1 MDGSFDEWV
10 ESGCPPNAKDVDLS
24 EDGVASYLTA
34 VYGDKLRFDHDQDRW
49 FEWTGDRWK
58 PDNTCLAYSYCREV
72 SRKVSDKLLP
82 RDKASMRKASFAA
95 GVERLA
101 RSDRTHAVNQS
112 EWDQDPWLL
121 GCPGGAVDLRTGQLE
136 AADPSQGIT
145 KHVVAAPSGTGCPT
159 WLRFLSEATLG
170 DHEMVEF
177 LQRWCGYCLTG
188 DTREHA
194 LIFLYGPGGNGK
206 SVFLNTID
214 RIMGDYA
221 TTAAM
226 DTFTSSR
233 GDKHPTE
240 LALLKGA
247 RLVSSSET
255 EEGRAWAESRIKQMT
270 GGDPIS
276 ARFMRQDF
284 FTYIPQFKLT
294 IVGNHA
300 PALANVDEAARRR
313 FNIVPF
319 IVKPENPD
327 RELEAKLEKEWP
339 AILQWMIDGCLMWH
353 VDGLKRPDSVKAATA
368 EYFAGQDLTAQWLE
382 ECTRLEP
389 RNEHLFET
397 SADLFKSWADFA
409 KGNGEETGS
418 AKGMA
423 ARLRR
428 HGLRPQA
435 KKIEGKTYRGWQGA
449 ELHRRNDGGLYND

>member
-1 MDGSFDEWV
+1 
-10 ESGCPPNAKDVDLS
+10 
-24 EDGVASYLTA
+24 
-34 VYGDKLRFDHDQDRW
+34 
-49 FEWTGDRWK
+49 
-58 PDNTCLAYSYCREV
+58 
-72 SRKVSDKLLP
+72 
-82 RDKASMRKASFAA
+82 
-95 GVERLA
+95 
-101 RSDRTHAVNQS
+101 
-112 EWDQDPWLL
+112 
-121 GCPGGAVDLRTGQLE
+121 
-136 AADPSQGIT
+136 
-145 KHVVAAPSGTGCPT
+145 
-159 WLRFLSEATLG
+159 LRFLDEATNG
-170 DHEMVEF
+170 DADMVGF

-233 GDKHPTE
+233 GDKHLTE

-284 FTYIPQFKLT
+284 FTYMPQFKLT

-319 IVKPENPD
+319 TVKPKNPD
-327 RELEAKLEKEWP
+327 RELEAKLKAEWG
-339 AILQWMIDGCLMWH
+339 AILQWMVDGCVSWLK
-353 VDGLKRPDSVKAATA
+353 DGLQRPQSVVAAT
-368 EYFAGQDLTAQWLE
+368 EQYFAGQA
-382 ECTRLEP
+382 CY
-389 RNEHLFET
+389 F
-397 SADLFKSWADFA
+397 SAFWPAFCGRS
-409 KGNGEETGS
+409 
-418 AKGMA
+418 
-423 ARLRR
+423 
-428 HGLRPQA
+428 H
-435 KKIEGKTYRGWQGA
+435 
-449 ELHRRNDGGLYND
+449 

>member
-1 MDGSFDEWV
+1 
-10 ESGCPPNAKDVDLS
+10 
-24 EDGVASYLTA
+24 
-34 VYGDKLRFDHDQDRW
+34 
-49 FEWTGDRWK
+49 
-58 PDNTCLAYSYCREV
+58 LAYSYCREV
-72 SRKVSDKLLP
+72 SRKVSDKLSP
-82 RDKASMRKASFAA
+82 RERAPLRKAAFAA

-101 RSDRTHAVNQS
+101 RSDRAHAVNQS
-112 EWDQDPWLL
+112 AWDQDAWLL
-121 GCPGGAVDLRTGQLE
+121 GCRGGVVDLRTGQLE
-136 AADPSQGIT
+136 VADPSQGIT
-145 KHVVAAPSGTGCPT
+145 KHAAAAPSGTGCPT
-159 WLRFLSEATLG
+159 WLRFLSEATAG
-170 DHEMVEF
+170 DNEMVEF

-194 LIFLYGPGGNGK
+194 LIFLYGSGGNGK

-319 IVKPENPD
+319 TVKPENPD
-327 RELEAKLEKEWP
+327 RELEAKLEKEWS
-339 AILQWMIDGCLMWH
+339 AILQWMIDGCVMWQT
-353 VDGLKRPDSVKAATA
+353 DGLKRPESVVAAT
-368 EYFAGQDLTAQWLE
+368 EQYFAGQDLTAQWME
-382 ECTRLEP
+382 ECTRVETG
-389 RNEHLFET
+389 NEHLFET
-397 SADLFKSWADFA
+397 SADLFKSWSDFA
-409 KGNGEETGS
+409 KSNGEEVGTS
-418 AKGMA
+418 KGLGPK
-423 ARLRR
+423 LRR
-428 HGLRPQA
+428 HGLRAKA
-435 KKIEGKTYRGWQGA
+435 KKIGNKTSRGWVGIELPLKTSGA
-449 ELHRRNDGGLYND
+449 QYND